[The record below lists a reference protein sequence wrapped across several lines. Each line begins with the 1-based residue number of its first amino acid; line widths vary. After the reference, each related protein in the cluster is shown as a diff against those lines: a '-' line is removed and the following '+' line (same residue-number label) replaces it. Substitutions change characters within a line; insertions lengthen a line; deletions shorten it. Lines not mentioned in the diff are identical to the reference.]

1 MSAAKLRFKLKK
13 QVKKVFLILLI
24 TVTQN
29 ILHAQDV
36 NLNWVKQIG
45 GISYSISVDPSGN
58 VYTSGEFNGS
68 ADFDPGINTF
78 FLNSNGFSDV
88 FISKLDA
95 NGNHVWTKQIGGAE
109 NDFCYSIANDAS
121 GNVYTTGFFSGTVDF
136 DPGAG
141 VFNLN
146 SANVQGVFILKLDR
160 NGNFIWVKQMGGNNV
175 AEPGGGSTVIDASG
189 NVYTT
194 SRFSGTADFDPG
206 PGVFNLSSVGEHDI
220 FVSKL
225 DAAGNFVW
233 AKRIGGIGGD
243 LSYSIAVD
251 VTGNIYTTG
260 FFSGTADF
268 DPGAGVFNL
277 NSFGNADI
285 FIVKLNGA
293 GNFIWAKQ
301 MGGSLGD
308 AAYSIT
314 TDPSGNVY
322 TTGAFIGPADFDPG
336 PGVFILG
343 SRISQ
348 VAFVS
353 KLDATG
359 NFVWAKQLGEGS
371 LVASGVDIVLDLF
384 QNVYT
389 TGGFYTTADFD
400 PGTCV
405 FNLTSAGEFD
415 IYVSKLD
422 IGGNFI
428 WAKKMGGDGYDVGIS
443 IALDVFGNVYTTGIF
458 YGIADFDPGDNI
470 YNLHAFAGNAFVH
483 KMSPITVSA
492 CNNYVW
498 NGQILTA
505 SGVYTD
511 TLIAA
516 NGCDSIVTL
525 QLTMLPSLYSS
536 IARSICQ
543 GQNYEGYSSSGTYVD
558 TLVTANGCD
567 SIRTLQLTVLS
578 EPVPDL
584 GADKNL
590 CLGDS
595 LVLNPGPFNSYL
607 WQDGSTQNNLTV
619 KQPGLYSVS
628 VTNNCGTGGDEV
640 LVNDGICDIRFPS
653 AFTPNNDGKNDLF
666 KVLGASNLTEYHLA
680 VYNRWGQ
687 KVFETNDYSK
697 GWAGK
702 VKGQLQ
708 NTGVFVWHCELKKAG
723 SSNKISMRGT
733 VLLIK

>member
-1 MSAAKLRFKLKK
+1 
-13 QVKKVFLILLI
+13 VKKVFLILLI
-24 TVTQN
+24 IITKNLLYAQN
-29 ILHAQDV
+29 V
-36 NLNWVKQIG
+36 SFNWAKQIG
-45 GISYSISVDPSGN
+45 GLDWEASYSMSVDPSGN
-58 VYTSGEFNGS
+58 VYTSGQFNGS

-109 NDFCYSIANDAS
+109 NDYCYSIANDAS
-121 GNVYTTGFFSGTVDF
+121 GNVYTTGFFSGIVDF

-141 VFNLN
+141 VFNLS

-175 AEPGGGSTVIDASG
+175 AEPGGASTIIDASG

-194 SRFSGTADFDPG
+194 SRFSGTAEFDPG

-233 AKRIGGIGGD
+233 AKRIGGIGVD

-285 FIVKLNGA
+285 FICKLNGA

-301 MGGSLGD
+301 MGGSDGD
-308 AAYSIT
+308 VAYSIT
-314 TDPSGNVY
+314 ADPSGNVY
-322 TTGAFIGPADFDPG
+322 TTGAFVGPADFDTG
-336 PGVFILG
+336 SGVFILSSG
-343 SRISQ
+343 TSQ

-371 LVASGVDIVLDLF
+371 LVAGGGDIVLDLF

-389 TGGFYTTADFD
+389 TGGFYTTGGIYTTADFD

-422 IGGNFI
+422 IDGNFI
-428 WAKKMGGDGYDVGIS
+428 WAKKMGGDGYDYSVS

-470 YNLHAFAGNAFVH
+470 YNLHAFVGSDAFVH
-483 KMSPITVSA
+483 KMSPFTVSA

-498 NGQILTA
+498 NGQIFTA

-525 QLTMLPSLYSS
+525 QLTMQPGLYSS
-536 IARSICQ
+536 IDRSICP

-578 EPVPDL
+578 QPVPDL

-590 CLGDS
+590 CVGDS

-607 WQDGSTQNNLTV
+607 WQDGSRQNVLTV
-619 KQPGLYSVS
+619 KQPGFYSVS
-628 VTNNCGTGGDEV
+628 VTNNCGVGSDEV
-640 LVNDGICDIRFPS
+640 LINEGICDVRFPS
-653 AFTPNNDGKNDLF
+653 AFTPNDDGRNDLF
-666 KVLGASNLTEYHLA
+666 KVLGASNLTEYHLS

-687 KVFETNDYSK
+687 KVFETNDYTK

-702 VKGQLQ
+702 LKGQLQ
-708 NTGVFVWHCELKKAG
+708 NTGVFVWYCELKKAG
-723 SSNKISMRGT
+723 SANKISMKGT
-733 VLLIK
+733 VLLIR